1 MIVPWTI
8 GGLLNELTARGGHPA
23 VISFGEDGV
32 VTWGSEALAE
42 KALSLARG
50 LRENGVDK
58 GSAVALWAPNS
69 PVWIAAALGVLAAGG
84 MLVPIDDLADAEQF
98 EAALNSS
105 GARLI
110 FTTARHLEASGANDE
125 PAMLSWTSGTIGS
138 PKAFILTHLN
148 IATNIEALQQN
159 GCRRRA
165 RSRAAVAFV
174 STAASRASRPTRL
187 RATKCGWV
195 RAPPA
200 SARPRTASARYLGGS
215 QSR

>member
-1 MIVPWTI
+1 MQEAGLVIVPWTI

-50 LRENGVDK
+50 LRENGIDK

-110 FTTARHLEASGANDE
+110 FTTARHLEASGAILRAQDVTAIRIDEDGRSEPGATAWQALTNKRAEALPVPANDE
-125 PAMLSWTSGTIGS
+125 PAIVVLDFRYDRLPQGIH
-138 PKAFILTHLN
+138 AD
-148 IATNIEALQQN
+148 
-159 GCRRRA
+159 
-165 RSRAAVAFV
+165 
-174 STAASRASRPTRL
+174 ASQYR
-187 RATKCGWV
+187 G
-195 RAPPA
+195 
-200 SARPRTASARYLGGS
+200 
-215 QSR
+215 